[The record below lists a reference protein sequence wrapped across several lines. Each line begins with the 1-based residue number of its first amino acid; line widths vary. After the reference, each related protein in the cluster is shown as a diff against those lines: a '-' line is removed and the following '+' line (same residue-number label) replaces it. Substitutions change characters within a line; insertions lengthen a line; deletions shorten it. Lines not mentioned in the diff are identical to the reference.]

1 VHSTVSTRA
10 AVRTAIATVL
20 ALLVCATLPVR
31 ASATAARAGTPSAAR
46 LIIPRL
52 RLNLPVGMQLAQG
65 PAFYPKSA
73 RPGQPYTVAI
83 AGHRTTHTHPFWS
96 LDLLRRGDAIEV
108 VWHGRRH
115 AYRVTSTR
123 AVAPTDWSIVR
134 DRGYE
139 RLILSTCTPRFSARE
154 RLVVTALPVKS

>member
-1 VHSTVSTRA
+1 VAACTHAAST
-10 AVRTAIATVL
+10 AVATALAVL
-20 ALLVCATLPVR
+20 ACAVLPAP
-31 ASATAARAGTPSAAR
+31 ASATPAGAGAR

-52 RLNLPVGMQLAQG
+52 KLDDPVGSQLARG
-65 PAFYPKSA
+65 PAFYPTSA

-96 LDLLRRGDAIEV
+96 LNLLRRGDAIEV

-115 AYRVTSTR
+115 IYRVTSTR
-123 AVAPTDWSIVR
+123 AVAPTDWSVVR

-154 RLVVTALPVKS
+154 RLVVTALPVES